1 MKMTLHIKKSS
12 TICKSQHKNDSSEFK
27 IMLNLRKIYKMSIFQ
42 LNTKIRN
49 EIDSHRNTRVPFKKM
64 IDIFITKYKV
74 LKMHI
79 KDLSS

>member
-1 MKMTLHIKKSS
+1 MKMTLRIKKSS

-27 IMLNLRKIYKMSIFQ
+27 IILNLKKIYKMSIFQ

-49 EIDSHRNTRVPFKKM
+49 EIDSHRKTRVPFKTM
-64 IDIFITKYKV
+64 TFFITKYKF

-79 KDLSS
+79 RI